1 MSDPRQ
7 QLIALGAVF
16 ESAALV
22 DKLARTGQISEAPL
36 GCMLGSLLARNP
48 ASTLDVYGGDSLN
61 LRDGFKALTSALE
74 RKPGSLQREPLR
86 YALAMLTLE
95 RQLDKRGDMLDLIGQ
110 RLDQVEQQV
119 QHFGLVHENVIASF
133 ASIYQDTLST
143 FRQRIQVH
151 GDMRHLQVS
160 SNAARIRA
168 LLLAGIRSARLWRQ
182 LGGSRWQMV
191 FSRRRLLNEL
201 YPLLRG

>member
-61 LRDGFKALTSALE
+61 LRDGFKALASALE
-74 RKPGSLQREPLR
+74 RKPGGLQREPLR

>member
-36 GCMLGSLLARNP
+36 GCML
-48 ASTLDVYGGDSLN
+48 
-61 LRDGFKALTSALE
+61 
-74 RKPGSLQREPLR
+74 GSLQREPLR